1 MVGQTVFVVKE
12 HMDEVLHTLVNPVP
26 PNSTSGQ
33 AMRSLAAT
41 CKTAD
46 RSYVFDGIGHYSFTT
61 SGPGS

>member
-26 PNSTSGQ
+26 PNSTPGR

-41 CKTAD
+41 CKTTG
-46 RSYVFDGIGHYSFTT
+46 RSYVFDGMGHYPFTT
-61 SGPGS
+61 SDPRS